1 MARAALGQPRGLR
14 GPQGTGSLEPTAH
27 AQESHV
33 SRHPLIPLTTEL
45 PWPSGPGSLLDRA
58 SDTPLPQ
65 PSPATDSLL
74 TLAQAWHSVSALDTL
89 LIGQT
94 PVARPRQ
101 VGFHGHWLHSVPS
114 AL

>member
-1 MARAALGQPRGLR
+1 MPRAARGQARGLR
-14 GPQGTGSLEPTAH
+14 GPQGTGSLGPTVH

-33 SRHPLIPLTTEL
+33 SRHPLIPLALRTWASAGAGRT
-45 PWPSGPGSLLDRA
+45 
-58 SDTPLPQ
+58 SDTLLSQ

-101 VGFHGHWLHSVPS
+101 VGFHGHGLRSVPS

>member
-1 MARAALGQPRGLR
+1 MPRGARGQARGLR
-14 GPQGTGSLEPTAH
+14 APQGTGSPEPTAH
-27 AQESHV
+27 PQESHV
-33 SRHPLIPLTTEL
+33 SWHPLIPLTTEL
-45 PWPSGPGSLLDRA
+45 PWPSGPGPLLARDRA

-65 PSPATDSLL
+65 PSPARDSLL
-74 TLAQAWHSVSALDTL
+74 TLAQAWPSVSALDTL

-101 VGFHGHWLHSVPS
+101 VGFHGHGLLS